1 MGRTLKHVIQYSPLV
16 PRNMGAQ
23 FAGSNSHEHLKASIK
38 KHSEP
43 ILSELPLFLNKSQ
56 AFDVPVYTT
65 WGACE
70 DVRVLEKFRSAEYHV
85 DNLHI
90 VDEHDSRLLEV
101 GGLKLRLLGLG
112 GAVVMHKLFDNG
124 EGRTTIAGGQGTM
137 WTTVLQMGEL
147 IETALAT
154 FDRSET
160 RIFVSHMSPGREGLL
175 AQLALALR
183 VTLFLCHLKL
193 TVRRRTLRFL
203 LVFISD
209 TEHRTTTSLLIPTWT
224 TSATVSLPRVPRS
237 RMYGKLSNPKSFQ
250 SFKHHRRNS
259 STMFFRLSRW
269 RLRENVAR
277 PMKLDSRISGTLIF
291 LTPIS
296 AASFWISKMDKS
308 PRNNALKVL
317 PQFPK
322 GKLIYRLQ
330 L

>member
-1 MGRTLKHVIQYSPLV
+1 
-16 PRNMGAQ
+16 MGAQ
-23 FAGSNSHEHLKASIK
+23 FAGSNSHDHLKASIK

-43 ILSELPLFLNKSQ
+43 ILSELPLFLNKTL

-183 VTLFLCHLKL
+183 VKHLPL
-193 TVRRRTLRFL
+193 Y
-203 LVFISD
+203 
-209 TEHRTTTSLLIPTWT
+209 H
-224 TSATVSLPRVPRS
+224 
-237 RMYGKLSNPKSFQ
+237 LS
-250 SFKHHRRNS
+250 
-259 STMFFRLSRW
+259 
-269 RLRENVAR
+269 
-277 PMKLDSRISGTLIF
+277 
-291 LTPIS
+291 
-296 AASFWISKMDKS
+296 
-308 PRNNALKVL
+308 
-317 PQFPK
+317 
-322 GKLIYRLQ
+322 
-330 L
+330 